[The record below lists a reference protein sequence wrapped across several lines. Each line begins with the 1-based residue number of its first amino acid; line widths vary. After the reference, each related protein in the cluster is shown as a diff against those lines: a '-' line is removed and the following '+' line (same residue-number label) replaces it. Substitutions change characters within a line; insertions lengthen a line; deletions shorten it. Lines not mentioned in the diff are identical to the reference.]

1 MTDIKRVGDS
11 GVYTQE
17 GNVAGG
23 KAARLTQE
31 REKQRLQYE
40 DQKNKVKALNSTD
53 VTRITE
59 KFNSASDTAE
69 QDFRKR
75 TVGLVTAEEFRK
87 AREEAREEG
96 EKQMKLDAEQAA
108 EDQQRR
114 QTEDLKQR
122 NEERERKRRKISST
136 LSFGQDDD
144 EEEEMIIRPRGK
156 KSLKDP
162 TVDTSFLPDVD
173 REHEL
178 AKKREEL
185 KQEWLEAQERVK
197 NEDLEVVYS
206 YWDGSGH
213 RRVIVVKK
221 GATIGK
227 FLEQTK
233 QQLVSEF
240 KELRSTSPEDL
251 LYVKEDLIIPQHLS
265 FYDLIITKARG
276 KSGPLFHFD
285 VHEDVRLI
293 NDATVEKDE
302 SHPGKIVERR
312 WYERNKHI
320 FPASRWEMY
329 DPTKARDNVRYTIH
343 GDA

>member
-11 GVYTQE
+11 GIYTQE

-87 AREEAREEG
+87 AREEG

-108 EDQQRR
+108 EEQQRQ

-122 NEERERKRRKISST
+122 HEERERKRRKISST

-144 EEEEMIIRPRGK
+144 EEEEIVIRPRGK

-162 TVDTSFLPDVD
+162 TVDTSFLPDAE
-173 REHEL
+173 REQEL

-185 KQEWLEAQERVK
+185 KQEWLDAQERVK
-197 NEDLEVVYS
+197 NEVRHSTPRPPLETP
-206 YWDGSGH
+206 
-213 RRVIVVKK
+213 I
-221 GATIGK
+221 
-227 FLEQTK
+227 
-233 QQLVSEF
+233 
-240 KELRSTSPEDL
+240 
-251 LYVKEDLIIPQHLS
+251 
-265 FYDLIITKARG
+265 
-276 KSGPLFHFD
+276 
-285 VHEDVRLI
+285 
-293 NDATVEKDE
+293 
-302 SHPGKIVERR
+302 
-312 WYERNKHI
+312 
-320 FPASRWEMY
+320 
-329 DPTKARDNVRYTIH
+329 
-343 GDA
+343 

>member
-1 MTDIKRVGDS
+1 MGTISPVYFNAFQTNTLQKEVGHHHICTSVIVHTMTDIKRVGDS

-87 AREEAREEG
+87 AREEG

-197 NEDLEVVYS
+197 NEVRTVAPPPTLT
-206 YWDGSGH
+206 
-213 RRVIVVKK
+213 II
-221 GATIGK
+221 GAL
-227 FLEQTK
+227 FNHL
-233 QQLVSEF
+233 
-240 KELRSTSPEDL
+240 
-251 LYVKEDLIIPQHLS
+251 QH
-265 FYDLIITKARG
+265 
-276 KSGPLFHFD
+276 
-285 VHEDVRLI
+285 VHI
-293 NDATVEKDE
+293 
-302 SHPGKIVERR
+302 
-312 WYERNKHI
+312 
-320 FPASRWEMY
+320 
-329 DPTKARDNVRYTIH
+329 
-343 GDA
+343 